1 MKRRPP
7 AQPHEADDIVFGDVP
22 SVEKMDWLQPP
33 SDIAQELARIAGKR
47 GPVELNDDQLIQL
60 FAYGRAVARH
70 KRPDAM
76 ILVLCDDLAQHLV
89 VIKGANRPHFA
100 FFPN

>member
-1 MKRRPP
+1 MKRGTRI
-7 AQPHEADDIVFGDVP
+7 QPREADDIIFGDVP
-22 SVEKMDWLQPP
+22 PVEKMDWLQPP
-33 SDIAQELARIAGKR
+33 SDIAQELVRIAGKR

-60 FAYGRAVARH
+60 CAYGRAVARH
-70 KRPDAM
+70 KRPDAT

-89 VIKGANRPHFA
+89 VIKGTNRSHFA

>member
-1 MKRRPP
+1 VKRRPLV
-7 AQPHEADDIVFGDVP
+7 QPCEADDIVFGDVP
-22 SVEKMDWLQPP
+22 PVENMDWLQPP
-33 SDIAQELARIAGKR
+33 SDIAQELVRIAGKF

-60 FAYGRAVARH
+60 CAFGRVVARH
-70 KRPDAM
+70 KRSDAT